1 MAIGEYNR
9 VDHDFYLEAI
19 VVKEQIIKEFN
30 KLRISGHFLFETE
43 HLGIILRILRITM
56 MRMEEF
62 GDVETALNDKADTS
76 SLPDIGADGYLELN
90 N

>member
-30 KLRISGHFLFETE
+30 KLRISGHFL
-43 HLGIILRILRITM
+43 L
-56 MRMEEF
+56 
-62 GDVETALNDKADTS
+62 K
-76 SLPDIGADGYLELN
+76 LEYDRYD
-90 N
+90 